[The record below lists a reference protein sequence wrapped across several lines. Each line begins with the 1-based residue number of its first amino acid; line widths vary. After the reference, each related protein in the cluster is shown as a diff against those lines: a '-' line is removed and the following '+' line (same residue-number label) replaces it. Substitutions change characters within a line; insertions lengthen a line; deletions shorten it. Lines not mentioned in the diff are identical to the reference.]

1 MYRGIKLLNSLF
13 MRSIWLLE
21 KLLSSPND
29 NLMIFTDP
37 DLTITVDLDRE
48 EQEKNGR
55 RKLKIFFVGFL
66 K

>member
-13 MRSIWLLE
+13 MRSIRLLE

-55 RKLKIFFVGFL
+55 RKL
-66 K
+66 

>member
-13 MRSIWLLE
+13 MRSIWVLE

-55 RKLKIFFVGFL
+55 RKL
-66 K
+66 

>member
-55 RKLKIFFVGFL
+55 RKL
-66 K
+66 